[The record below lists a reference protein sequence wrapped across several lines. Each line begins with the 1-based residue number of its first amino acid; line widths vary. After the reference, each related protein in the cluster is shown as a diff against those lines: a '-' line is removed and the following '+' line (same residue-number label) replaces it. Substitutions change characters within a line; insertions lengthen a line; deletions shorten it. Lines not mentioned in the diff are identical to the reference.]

1 MTAWSTRILVL
12 ELLVL
17 VLVVLLVVLDVEV
30 VPGDA
35 ERRTPFRVQMEHQNT
50 ALAWKSDVFL
60 RKNRWKLPIHPWM
73 INILKK
79 HVVVGCFFAN
89 FLDTPWFNTDSE
101 TKCSQKPGEILLSH
115 GGGWPRPYQWC
126 LLVSTIQLSSHI
138 IPTIHPTVS
147 LVMYCLDVL
156 WIWQLDMI

>member
-1 MTAWSTRILVL
+1 M
-12 ELLVL
+12 
-17 VLVVLLVVLDVEV
+17 D
-30 VPGDA
+30 DQH
-35 ERRTPFRVQMEHQNT
+35 F
-50 ALAWKSDVFL
+50 
-60 RKNRWKLPIHPWM
+60 
-73 INILKK
+73 KK
-79 HVVVGCFFAN
+79 TCCCGVFFAN

-126 LLVSTIQLSSHI
+126 LLVSTIQGSSHI

-156 WIWQLDMI
+156 WNDSWIWYNTNKPICSIFWCSLFWRYWYHLTIQLYPLHLPHAMDSGYSNHPGYCRKSRKEIIPVSPL

>member
-79 HVVVGCFFAN
+79 HVVVGCFLPI
-89 FLDTPWFNTDSE
+89 FLTHPDSTQIQRPNVHRNQGKFYCRTGEDDPDPISDVCWFQPS
-101 TKCSQKPGEILLSH
+101 KGQVISFPQ
-115 GGGWPRPYQWC
+115 Y
-126 LLVSTIQLSSHI
+126 IQ
-138 IPTIHPTVS
+138 
-147 LVMYCLDVL
+147 
-156 WIWQLDMI
+156 QLA